1 MSLSSDSSPAGPIVA
16 PGFARPG
23 FGWVRDHAGLVPRPG
38 PVLDLAAGT
47 GRFARLFKEL
57 GYPVAALDRDLSGL
71 ADLAGAPGI
80 ELIQADL
87 EDGSPWPLEGRRFAG
102 IVVVNYLHRP
112 LLPLLAAALAPGGVL
127 ITETF
132 AVGNERFGRP
142 RNPDFL
148 LHPGELL
155 RFAEA
160 QGLVVRAY
168 HCGEV
173 FDQRRTVRQGLVA
186 QKPA

>member
-1 MSLSSDSSPAGPIVA
+1 MSLSSIPPIIP
-16 PGFARPG
+16 PGFE
-23 FGWVRDHAGLVPRPG
+23 WVRGHAERMPRPG
-38 PVLDLAAGT
+38 PILDLAAGT

-57 GYPVAALDRDLSGL
+57 GYAVAALDRDISGL
-71 ADLAGAPGI
+71 ADLAGVPGV

-87 EDGSPWPLEGRRFAG
+87 EDGSPWPLRGRLFHG

-112 LLPLLAAALAPGGVL
+112 ILPLLAAALAPGGVL
-127 ITETF
+127 ITQTF
-132 AVGNERFGRP
+132 GTGNERFGRP
-142 RNPDFL
+142 SNPDFL

-160 QGLVVRAY
+160 EGLAVLDY
-168 HCGEV
+168 HCGEI

-186 QKPA
+186 RKMA